1 MAQVTLTLRP
11 PPNVDFVHGFPGIPP
26 AQDRPQAVVKGALE
40 IRLPPGTP
48 RIKAKWV
55 RIELR
60 KIEQLPF
67 GGPDSQFFDFVGQ
80 SPLNLWTTPDE
91 YGELSSQDFP
101 FAIRIPESIPP
112 SVELD
117 NRGQIS
123 YELVASICT
132 KGKKGFLRKAKAV
145 VKDAKAP
152 ITIDKHELH
161 STWPIYCQYEIRHT
175 SQEGLTLTVERNQS
189 CFGPGDRIAV
199 TATVKSDA
207 MHTVVITG
215 FELALK
221 EVTRLHP
228 NNFVG
233 VKRVATKLSEKFIC
247 SQRMESNATL
257 YGGSQA
263 TVDLYCTLNPSHTT
277 PTLTSARHM
286 DINYICI
293 VKAHLQTGGAIVSEI
308 PVMIS
313 NWPRSASAQAIKQ
326 IGPTLNLSLGPA
338 LNQSPP
344 AATPRAMAPLNQAP
358 AMNTLPAGR
367 PSNDFGG
374 SSSQFGTAPSGFSG
388 RTDEFG
394 RPTTPPSRYPNGA
407 GGSTSTAP
415 KNARLTLTNAPEMT
429 NQRTTGRPGSSG
441 KPWLSAE
448 DEKRAYEEARNRVA
462 NTQGVE
468 AAPLPIGTRLSP
480 PAQSQGLP
488 PQNAT
493 GSGSGSGGGAGA
505 SGSSGRPWLT
515 AEEEKVK
522 LYQKAQEAALKHQDP
537 TAFVPT
543 TPGGTAAGGS
553 SGGGV
558 AGGSAA
564 GGSGGQTKL
573 TPAELYRQAME
584 ATQKNAG
591 AKLPPPNAAGG
602 GSGGGQAAKP
612 QYPSAE
618 QEKRALRLYEDARR
632 AVDRTHGDAPAPVAY
647 GDLYPNPPPAAAA
660 PEPAAL
666 SLASSSLPLFGSA
679 PIAVGPQA
687 ILSEKERLRRE
698 YEARD
703 AAAAAAQRAP
713 PPPAN
718 EPPPPPFSSGPAAPT
733 GAAILSEKERL
744 RREYE
749 ARDAAA
755 AQQQKQQQQAPPPFT
770 PSPPPTSQY
779 ASAIAEKEALRRK
792 FEERD
797 RMASAPKDTNNTNQ
811 QQQQQ
816 PLPAGGRSTPAPLY
830 TPRSPPTSPSGGGA
844 PSPRPI
850 PNTPP
855 AGGGGGGSG
864 SGSRI
869 LTAAEEKALLKAKYE
884 AKMPHRTEGPRL
896 RRLSLLHL
904 GRMALL

>member
-293 VKAHLQTGGAIVSEI
+293 VKAHLNSGGAIVSEI

-344 AATPRAMAPLNQAP
+344 AAAPRAMAPLTQAP

-367 PSNDFGG
+367 PSNDFGGG

-407 GGSTSTAP
+407 AGSTSTAP

-429 NQRTTGRPGSSG
+429 NQRSTGRPGSSG

-468 AAPLPIGTRLSP
+468 AAP
-480 PAQSQGLP
+480 
-488 PQNAT
+488 
-493 GSGSGSGGGAGA
+493 GSGGGAGA

-564 GGSGGQTKL
+564 GGSGGSTKL
-573 TPAELYRQAME
+573 TPAEMYRQAME

-618 QEKRALRLYEDARR
+618 QEKGALRLYEDARR

-660 PEPAAL
+660 PEPAAPPP
-666 SLASSSLPLFGSA
+666 ASSSPPPFGSA

-733 GAAILSEKERL
+733 GAAILSEKEKL

-779 ASAIAEKEALRRK
+779 AR
-792 FEERD
+792 
-797 RMASAPKDTNNTNQ
+797 
-811 QQQQQ
+811 
-816 PLPAGGRSTPAPLY
+816 
-830 TPRSPPTSPSGGGA
+830 
-844 PSPRPI
+844 
-850 PNTPP
+850 
-855 AGGGGGGSG
+855 GGGSG

-884 AKMPHRTEGPRL
+884 AKDAAQNGRTPIGTPQPPPPRTNGTPVNGNGIAGSLPSLPPHTFASPPPLMPKPPAEYIQETREEDD
-896 RRLSLLHL
+896 RLSRSLA
-904 GRMALL
+904 GN